1 MSEVVHKPR
10 MGIKQN
16 PEARA
21 KIQAI
26 EKLLVDAGA
35 PQRKTGELDK
45 QEGYK
50 IVHSFGDGIYVR
62 ECRVPKGF
70 LFVSELH
77 KFDHPFFLLAG
88 RLRICT
94 EEEDILL
101 EAPHY
106 GITPKGTK
114 RVVFVEEDVV
124 WVTCHATKENNTEK
138 IEQEILADSYEEF
151 ELEEKL

>member
-1 MSEVVHKPR
+1 MTQLVEKPR

-26 EKLLVDAGA
+26 EDAMIAAGVA
-35 PQRKTGELDK
+35 QRKTGELDK

-62 ECRVPKGF
+62 ECRVPKGWIF
-70 LFVSELH
+70 TSELH
-77 KFDHPFFLLAG
+77 KFDHPFFLLKG
-88 RLRICT
+88 KLRICS
-94 EEEDILL
+94 EEKDITL

-114 RVVFVEEDVV
+114 RLVYTEEDVV
-124 WVTCHATKENNTEK
+124 WVTCHATEETNTEK
-138 IEQEILADSYEEF
+138 IIEEITAEYSDF
-151 ELEEKL
+151 ELEEKS

>member
-1 MSEVVHKPR
+1 MRDLVKKPR

-26 EKLLVDAGA
+26 EDAMIKAGCA
-35 PQRKTGELDK
+35 QRKTGELDK

-50 IVHSFGDGIYVR
+50 IVHSYGDGIYVR

-77 KFDHPFFLLAG
+77 RFDHPFFLMKG
-88 RLRICT
+88 KLRICS
-94 EEEDILL
+94 EDADITL

-114 RVVFVEEDVV
+114 RLVYVEEDVV
-124 WVTCHATKENNTEK
+124 WVTCHVTKETNTEK
-138 IEQEILADSYEEF
+138 IEEEITAKSYEEF
-151 ELEEKL
+151 QLEEKS

>member
-1 MSEVVHKPR
+1 MSDLVEKPR
-10 MGIKQN
+10 MGIKEN
-16 PEARA
+16 PKARA

-26 EKLLVDAGA
+26 EDAMIKAGCA
-35 PQRKTGELDK
+35 QRKTGEMDK
-45 QEGYK
+45 IEGYK

-77 KFDHPFFLLAG
+77 RFDHPFFMMKG
-88 RLRICT
+88 KLRICS
-94 EEEDILL
+94 EDKDITL

-114 RVVFVEEDVV
+114 RLVYVEEDTI
-124 WVTCHATKENNTEK
+124 WITCHATKETNTEK
-138 IEQEILADSYEEF
+138 IIEEITAEYSDF
-151 ELEEKL
+151 ELEEKI